1 MNPST
6 VAPACRRS
14 PTGLERVRLFLF
26 LSLGSSLADWQ
37 RGGTLDRETA
47 LYRALLPRLAG
58 VEVISYGR
66 SDQSLLAGLGGISL
80 SQNPLGLP
88 LGLYRRLLARGLHLK
103 GRGPAVVKS
112 NQMQG
117 AEVALQAARSAGH
130 PFLARCGYLPSNIAV
145 WRAGADSPEAQAW
158 FRYEAR
164 VFSKADRVAVTT
176 PAMAATVKHRYGVD
190 PARVRVVP
198 NFVDTERFSP
208 AGPESPRPDRV
219 LYVGRLHPEK
229 NLRALLLAME
239 GLPAELHLVGEG
251 PQRAELEALAAERK
265 LAVRFLGQVANADL
279 PGLIRQATVF
289 VLPSRGEHHPKSL
302 IEAMACG
309 ATVVGSN
316 APGIRELIDP
326 GRTGLLCG
334 LAAAD
339 LHAALAQALADP
351 ALRHSLGAAARQFT
365 TQHFAFDHVLSLE
378 LDLLAELAG

>member
-1 MNPST
+1 MNPPLD
-6 VAPACRRS
+6 APACRRF
-14 PTGLERVRLFLF
+14 PAGLERARLFLF
-26 LSLGSSLADWQ
+26 LSLGSSLADWR

-47 LYRALLPRLAG
+47 LYRALLAHLGG
-58 VEVISYGR
+58 VEVVSYGR
-66 SDQSLLAGLGGISL
+66 ADRALAADLGGIGL
-80 SQNPLGLP
+80 NQNTLGLP
-88 LGLYRRLLARGLHLK
+88 LGLYRRLLARGLHLR

-117 AEVALQAARSAGH
+117 AEVALQAARSAGY
-130 PFLARCGYLPSNIAV
+130 PFIARCGYLPSNIAV
-145 WRAGADSPEAQAW
+145 WRSGADSAEAQAW

-164 VFSKADRVAVTT
+164 VFRQSDRVAVTT

-198 NFVDTERFSP
+198 NFVDTVRFSP
-208 AGPESPRPDRV
+208 TGPETPLPDRV

-229 NLRALLLAME
+229 NLRALVLAME

-251 PQRAELEALAAERK
+251 PQRAELESLAAQRK
-265 LAVRFLGQVANADL
+265 LRVRFRGQVANAEL

-309 ATVVGSN
+309 AAVVGTD

-351 ALRHSLGAAARQFT
+351 GLRQSLGAAARQFT

>member
-1 MNPST
+1 MKT
-6 VAPACRRS
+6 EAPVCRRS
-14 PTGLERVRLFLF
+14 PSGLERARLFLF

-47 LYRALLPRLAG
+47 LYRALLAHLGG
-58 VEVISYGR
+58 VEVVSYGR
-66 SDQSLLAGLGGISL
+66 SDRALAAGLGGIGL
-80 SQNPLGLP
+80 SQNSLGLP
-88 LGLYRRLLARGLHLK
+88 LGLYRRLLARGLHLR

-117 AEVALQAARSAGH
+117 AEVALQAARSAGY
-130 PFLARCGYLPSNIAV
+130 PFIARCGYLPSNIAV

-176 PAMAATVKHRYGVD
+176 PAMASTVKHRYGVD

-198 NFVDTERFSP
+198 NFVDTECFSP
-208 AGPESPRPDRV
+208 AGPETRRPDRV

-229 NLRALLLAME
+229 NLRALLLALE

-265 LAVRFLGQVANADL
+265 LAVCFLGQVANADL

-289 VLPSRGEHHPKSL
+289 VLPSLGEHHPKSL

-309 ATVVGSN
+309 AAVVGCD

-334 LAAAD
+334 LDAAD